1 MSLKTPL
8 KKVHGLGSAK
18 EGTHHFIMQRLTA
31 IALVPLLI
39 WFAFSLAS
47 ISGGDYQSVVEWV
60 RSPFVT
66 IMLVLLVI
74 AGFYHAALGLQVI
87 IEDYIHVKYLELIA
101 LIATKL
107 IFFAL
112 GAATV
117 VAILRT
123 ALGVA

>member
-18 EGTHHFIMQRLTA
+18 EGANHFIAQRLTA
-31 IALVPLLI
+31 IGLVPLLI

-47 ISGGDYQSVVEWV
+47 VTSGDYKTVVEWV
-60 RSPFVT
+60 SSPFNTV
-66 IMLVLLVI
+66 MLLLLVI

-87 IEDYIHVKYLELIA
+87 IEDYLHVKYQEVIA
-101 LIATKL
+101 LIAVKL
-107 IFFAL
+107 ILFTL
-112 GAATV
+112 GVATV